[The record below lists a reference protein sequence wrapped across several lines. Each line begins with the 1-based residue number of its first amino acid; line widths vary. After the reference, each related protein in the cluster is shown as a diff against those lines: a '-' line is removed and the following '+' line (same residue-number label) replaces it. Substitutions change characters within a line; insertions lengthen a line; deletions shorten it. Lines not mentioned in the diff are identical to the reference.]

1 MQIRAE
7 DLKNMNSEELYNII
21 KEEEF
26 KILED
31 IEDTIEVYD
40 KFPFLF
46 FFKLKKRYPRFEFR
60 SKLFSVNVSEDPVI
74 LRNVE
79 CLDSKAY
86 VIQDEIK
93 KLIKLK
99 EEKNIPEDV
108 MKEKILHFLSKY
120 NYAEE

>member
-7 DLKNMNSEELYNII
+7 DLKNMNLEELYNII

-31 IEDTIEVYD
+31 IEIIEVCNV
-40 KFPFLF
+40 PFLF